1 VRTCDACGAGNPDEA
16 RYCHQCGVALSAP
29 DPVLARGEERRLIT
43 MLFADLTDSTGLAG
57 RLDPERLQEVLTA
70 FFGAMRH
77 EIEAEGGIVEKFIGD
92 AVVALF
98 GVPSAHEDDPNRAL
112 QSALRMGQALVR
124 LNETLQRTHGLTL
137 AMRMGAHTG
146 EVIAKLDAQ
155 PGEVMV
161 TGEAMTVAARLEQ
174 AADPGQVLISERL
187 AKMAHGFE
195 LVEVGE
201 LSLKGKA
208 RPVRSFLLVGVEP
221 LSRIELRRFGAP
233 IVGRRREMSQLEAI
247 YQAMAGEFRPALA
260 TIYGE
265 AGVGKSRLVA
275 EFIERSSRLPA
286 PPSVVS
292 GRCLPYGEGVT
303 YWPLA
308 EILKQHAGVFDSDPP
323 QLALAKIEGAAGELD
338 LVGETPALCFTVG
351 LQHPA
356 ASFDQ
361 MEPRQAR
368 LEVGSAW
375 VAYFSALARRTP
387 TIVVIEDLH
396 WAGAAL
402 LDILEEICGGAT
414 GALMFVCTARPELAE
429 RRPAWGGGSLSS
441 TSILLEPLTQDESG
455 QLVGLLLPGEEL
467 PKRVRER
474 VLERSGGNPFFL
486 EEIVRHLIDESTDA
500 PDKAAAIA
508 KVEIPD
514 TVQGVLTARM
524 DLLGRLERR
533 VLQSAAV
540 VGRSFWPGAVA
551 RLLDTDPSRVEE
563 SLRRLEERGLV
574 MASLSSAMA
583 GEREYVF
590 RHILT
595 RDVAYESLP
604 RRQRGASH
612 ARVAG
617 WIEEATGERE
627 REFVELLAYHYLQA
641 YRALREYAPLDP
653 EGTEDLRTKAF
664 GSCLR
669 ASEQVRVLALDKAE
683 HLAEDALSVALDQ
696 VERSRAMYAIGEA
709 CFFDYRGD
717 EAWRWLRDAIDARV
731 AGDGADLEIASL
743 CARALEVITRGR
755 GAMRSL
761 LSSEEAAPYLATGLA
776 HVGPGDSEELARLLT
791 VKSFWSKSFRESGST
806 LAELQECR
814 EAGQEAAAMALRLGR
829 PDLASAALDGV
840 GSFYV
845 TQGLWGQLGAV
856 VDQRLEVAGG
866 LGDPWEVG
874 DVFAMAAWSSFH
886 VGRYRRSLDSADEG
900 YRRTVSKA
908 QAMALYCL
916 DWRALARYRLGDWDG
931 FFQDV
936 KLAEEM
942 LGERKERPPSFAAE
956 HVGVAAVLHEV
967 RGDGDLADSLLE
979 VLSWLERAEERRSPG
994 WAISRALVLARR
1006 GDFAE
1011 ARAQLESPEVTA
1023 VKWGRGWVLEAR
1035 CDILAEEGAWDDA
1048 PQVVEES
1055 RTHAQEAGLEALCAY
1070 ADALDGRRAS
1080 AEGDIEAGL
1089 SLLRSARDRFATLD
1103 ARWEAARA
1111 GLALA
1116 QALSKAGRSQGALAE
1131 LRSPILVFGALGSVR
1146 ELADSEGL
1154 RAAVGRGGR

>member
-1 VRTCDACGAGNPDEA
+1 VRTCDACGAGNPEEA
-16 RYCHQCGVALSAP
+16 RYCHQCGVALGPS
-29 DPVLARGEERRLIT
+29 DPVLARGEERRLVT

-77 EIEAEGGIVEKFIGD
+77 EIEAEGGMVEKFIGD

-112 QSALRMGQALVR
+112 RSALRMGQALVR

-137 AMRMGAHTG
+137 AMRMGVNTG

-187 AKMAHGFE
+187 AKIAHGFE

-208 RPVRSFLLVGVEP
+208 RPVRSFRLVGVEP
-221 LSRIELRRFGAP
+221 LSRIESRRPGAP
-233 IVGRRREMSQLEAI
+233 IVGRRREVAQLESI
-247 YQAMAGEFRPALA
+247 YQAMAGELRPSLV

-275 EFIERSSRLPA
+275 EFIEWSSRRPA
-286 PPSVVS
+286 PPSIVS

-323 QLALAKIEGAAGELD
+323 QLALSKIEGAARELD
-338 LVGETPALCFTVG
+338 LVGATAALCLTVG

-356 ASFDQ
+356 ASFDE
-361 MEPRQAR
+361 MDPRQVR
-368 LEVGSAW
+368 VEVRSAW
-375 VAYFSALARRTP
+375 VAYFSALARKAP
-387 TIVVIEDLH
+387 TVAVIEDLH
-396 WAGAAL
+396 WAGGAL
-402 LDILEEICGGAT
+402 LDLLEEIGEGAD
-414 GALMFVCTARPELAE
+414 GALMIVCTARPELAE
-429 RRPAWGGGSLSS
+429 RRPEWGGGSLNS
-441 TSILLEPLTQDESG
+441 TSMLLDPLTQDESG
-455 QLVGLLLPGEEL
+455 ELVGLLLSGEEL
-467 PKRVRER
+467 PKRVRDR

-486 EEIVRHLIDESTDA
+486 EEIVRHLIDQSTDA
-500 PDKAAAIA
+500 PDRDAAIA

-551 RLLDTDPSRVEE
+551 RLLDTDPARVEE

-583 GEREYVF
+583 GEREYLF
-590 RHILT
+590 KHILT

-669 ASEQVRVLALDKAE
+669 ASEQVRKLALDKAE
-683 HLAEDALSVALDQ
+683 HLAEDALSVALDE
-696 VERSRAMYAIGEA
+696 VERSRAMHAIGEA
-709 CFFDYRGD
+709 CFLDYRGD

-776 HVGPGDSEELARLLT
+776 HVGPGDSEELARLLI

-806 LAELQECR
+806 AAELQECR

-856 VDQRLEVAGG
+856 VDQRLDVADG
-866 LGDPWEVG
+866 LSDPWEVG
-874 DVFAMAAWSSFH
+874 DVFAMVAWSSFH
-886 VGRYRRSLDSADEG
+886 VGRYRRSLESADEG
-900 YRRTVSKA
+900 YRRTVSTA

-931 FFQDV
+931 FFEDV
-936 KLAEEM
+936 KLAEEL
-942 LGERKERPPSFAAE
+942 LGERRERPPSFAAE
-956 HVGVAAVLHEV
+956 HVGVAAVLNEV
-967 RGDGDLADSLLE
+967 RGNEGEADRLLE
-979 VLSWLERAEERRSPG
+979 VLSWLERAEERPSPG
-994 WAISRALVLARR
+994 WAVSRALVLARR
-1006 GDFAE
+1006 GNFAD
-1011 ARAQLESPEVTA
+1011 ARAQLERPDVTA

-1035 CDILAEEGAWDDA
+1035 CDILAEEGAWDDV
-1048 PQVVEES
+1048 PQLVAEA
-1055 RTHAQEAGLEALCAY
+1055 RGHAEEAGLEALYTY
-1070 ADALDGRRAS
+1070 ADRLEGGRAI
-1080 AEGDIEAGL
+1080 AEGDLDRAIP
-1089 SLLRSARDRFATLD
+1089 LLTGARDGFVRLE
-1103 ARWEAARA
+1103 ARWEEARA
-1111 GLALA
+1111 RLALA
-1116 QALSKAGRSQGALAE
+1116 EALSVTRDLEGARKE
-1131 LRSPILVFGALGSVR
+1131 LSVASAVFEELSSGR
-1146 ELADSEGL
+1146 ELA
-1154 RAAVGRGGR
+1154 AARVLAGSVA